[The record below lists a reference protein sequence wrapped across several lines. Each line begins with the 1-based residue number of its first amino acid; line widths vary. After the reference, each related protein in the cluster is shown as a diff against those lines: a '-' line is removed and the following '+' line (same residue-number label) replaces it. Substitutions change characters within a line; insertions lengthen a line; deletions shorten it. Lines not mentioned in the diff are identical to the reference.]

1 MFLVST
7 GSEVMTIFVYK
18 GFEQKSTLIL
28 LHSDENSVLGS
39 GFTLIWVGFLGVR
52 FEVGR
57 RRGDLKFGT

>member
-1 MFLVST
+1 
-7 GSEVMTIFVYK
+7 MTIFVYK

-28 LHSDENSVLGS
+28 LHSDENLVLGS

-57 RRGDLKFGT
+57 RGGITPLPLSKTR